1 MNFFKQ
7 TWVMVMA
14 CIFIA
19 IGATILILGGVS
31 VGDISNL
38 VKLVAGI
45 ITAIGLLVVAIK
57 AILQKKDA
65 TKK

>member
-1 MNFFKQ
+1 MDFFKK
-7 TWVMVMA
+7 TWVMIMA

-31 VGDISNL
+31 VGDINNL

-45 ITAIGLLVVAIK
+45 ITAIGLFIVAVK
-57 AILQKKDA
+57 AILQKKDTA
-65 TKK
+65 NK

>member
-1 MNFFKQ
+1 MDFFKK
-7 TWVMVMA
+7 TWVMIMA

-19 IGATILILGGVS
+19 IGTALLILGGVS
-31 VGDISNL
+31 TGDINNL

-45 ITAIGLLVVAIK
+45 LSAIALFIIAIRE
-57 AILQKKDA
+57 ILQKKDA